1 MTRLLIIADDF
12 TGSLDT
18 GVQLAKHGID
28 TLVAV
33 MRNGKVDLSASSQVL
48 VVNTESRHI
57 PAAEAYARVAGVV
70 KEAVAAGFTHFYKKT
85 DSTLRGNIGAELAA
99 LLETIAPFA
108 NVDNCTGPG
117 ESKPDSISEELIF
130 IPAFPKL
137 ERYTIGGLQYVGDT
151 LLAETAFAADPF
163 NPIRQSDVRGLIQE
177 QTKLSVENIMLGE
190 FESLRTSAAGAI
202 RVVDA
207 RTDADLQAIG
217 SILKQSGKLKLLA
230 GCAGFAE
237 LLPELL
243 DLPSA
248 PVELRSKPGS
258 TLLVSGSVNPRSV
271 KQVSYALENCNYAES
286 RLSVEQKIDSNFKD
300 DAWEADLAESLL
312 KTGRGVIW
320 SQRSEKGDDE
330 AQTRAQELGIE
341 ISHLGGIIAANIGA
355 IVKRMLARTNI
366 GTLIVFGG
374 DTLLGIAD
382 ALDCHLVRPVTEIV
396 PGIALARFVHDSYS
410 FNVVTK
416 AGGFGGDDV
425 VREIEQFMTKLA
437 E

>member
-33 MRNGKVDLSASSQVL
+33 MRPGETVDFSVKSQVL
-48 VVNTESRHI
+48 VLNTESRHI
-57 PAAEAYARVAGVV
+57 PAAEAYDRVAGVV

-99 LLETIAPFA
+99 LLETITQLKNNGSYNNSASSGS
-108 NVDNCTGPG
+108 D
-117 ESKPDSISEELIF
+117 LIF

-163 NPIRQSDVRGLIQE
+163 NPIRQSDVRGLIKE
-177 QTKLSVENIMLGE
+177 QTKLVVENIMLGE
-190 FESLRTSAAGAI
+190 FESLRTSAAGAV

-207 RTDADLQAIG
+207 RTDADLQTIG

-243 DLPSA
+243 DLPAA
-248 PVELRSKPGS
+248 PVELRRKPGS

-271 KQVSYALENCNYAES
+271 KQVSYALENCTYTES

-300 DAWEADLAESLL
+300 DAWEADLAESLQ

-341 ISHLGGIIAANIGA
+341 TDHLGGIIAANIGA

-382 ALDCHLVRPVTEIV
+382 ALDCHLVRPITEIV
-396 PGIALARFVHDSYS
+396 PGVALARFVHDSYN

-416 AGGFGGDDV
+416 AGGFGSDDV
-425 VREIEQFMTKLA
+425 VEEIEQFVTKLS